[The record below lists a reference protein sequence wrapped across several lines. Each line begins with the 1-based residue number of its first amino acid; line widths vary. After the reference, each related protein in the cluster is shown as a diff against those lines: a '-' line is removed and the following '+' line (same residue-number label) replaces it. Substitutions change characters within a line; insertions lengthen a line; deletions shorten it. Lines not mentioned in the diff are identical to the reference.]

1 MFALL
6 TLSSSQLADA
16 ANIAKPQEKI
26 LRNKIL
32 NGICCV
38 PNLSS
43 GSAPRKMKNGA
54 FKATEDNCSIEITLN
69 DVTFGEIDKK
79 PVAVAVLSA
88 CGGGS
93 GIFVSLLLYDL
104 ENGSPLEVAS
114 YAVGDRADVKSVNI
128 RSDGVR
134 LIFAPFNP
142 GQNDQNPYG
151 FKQPTTAVLIKRAK
165 FEKVECIQY
174 ELSNDTKNDIA
185 KLVTTYI
192 AAWSNKPLTAEQKQQ
207 ALEICSHQK
216 DKAKF
221 AKEFRL
227 TLDAEGYDSGP
238 HPLTFDQAGKPILHI
253 DDQRKSEHHV
263 SIELAK

>member
-1 MFALL
+1 MM
-6 TLSSSQLADA
+6 SSCHVADA
-16 ANIAKPQEKI
+16 ANTLTPEQKV

-43 GSAPRKMKNGA
+43 GCAPRKMKNGS
-54 FKATEDNCSIEITLN
+54 FKATEENCAIEISL
-69 DVTFGEIDKK
+69 DEVTFGEIDKK
-79 PVAVAVLSA
+79 PVAVAVLSDS
-88 CGGGS
+88 GGGS

-104 ENGSPLEVAS
+104 TNGKPLEIGS
-114 YAVGDRADVKSVNI
+114 YVVGDRADVKSVNF
-128 RSDGVR
+128 RNNGVR

-142 GQNDQNPYG
+142 GQNDQDPNSL
-151 FKQPTTAVLIKRAK
+151 KQPTTAVSISRTK

-174 ELSNDTKNDIA
+174 ELSSDTKNDIA
-185 KLVTTYI
+185 KLVATWI
-192 AAWSNKPLTAEQKQQ
+192 AAWSNKPLTAEQKQE
-207 ALEICSHQK
+207 AVEICSHQK

-221 AKEFRL
+221 ANELRL
-227 TLDAEGYDSGP
+227 TLDAGGYDSGP
-238 HPLTFDQAGKPILHI
+238 HPLTFDQAGKPVLHI